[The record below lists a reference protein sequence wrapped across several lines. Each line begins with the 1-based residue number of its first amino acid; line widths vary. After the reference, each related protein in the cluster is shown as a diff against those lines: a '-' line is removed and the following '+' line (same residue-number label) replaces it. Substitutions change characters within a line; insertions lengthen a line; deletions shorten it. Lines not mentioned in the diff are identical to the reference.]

1 MKTTAGSGRAMNSL
15 SIQHVID
22 DVRESPRTN
31 FQAAPS
37 TRGSSATPQPSS
49 KASRSRDRRRSRLN
63 VRPAL
68 LDRSATTDSSSHQLL
83 FEFHSRLPFRRDQ
96 SL

>member
-1 MKTTAGSGRAMNSL
+1 MKTTAESGRAMNSL

-22 DVRESPRTN
+22 DVRESPRTH

-37 TRGSSATPQPSS
+37 TLGSSATPQPSS
-49 KASRSRDRRRSRLN
+49 KTSRSRDRRRARLI
-63 VRPAL
+63 VRSAS
-68 LDRSATTDSSSHQLL
+68 LDRSATTDSSSNQLL
-83 FEFHSRLPFRRDQ
+83 FEFHLRLPFRRGQ